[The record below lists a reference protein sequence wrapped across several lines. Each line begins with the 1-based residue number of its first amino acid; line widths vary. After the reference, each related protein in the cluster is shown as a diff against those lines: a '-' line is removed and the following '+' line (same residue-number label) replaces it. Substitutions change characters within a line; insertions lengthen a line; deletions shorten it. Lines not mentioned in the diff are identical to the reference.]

1 MQKMLKELPH
11 ILVVDDDQRI
21 AALVCRYLED
31 HGYIALCAQSPSEAR
46 TYLEAMEFD
55 ALIVDVMMP
64 EESGT
69 EFTSSLQGK
78 LSTPVLML
86 TAMGEVKD
94 RIEGLKSGAED
105 YLAKPFDPTEL
116 LLRVQKL
123 IARTQPKKEK
133 VKIISFGAFQFDEN
147 RQQLL
152 HQGENVELTSQE
164 LTVLSNLI
172 RKKGIPITRD
182 DLAELCG
189 GINSRSIDV
198 IMTRLRNKIETKPK
212 SPVFLKTVWGKGYVF
227 YS

>member
-1 MQKMLKELPH
+1 MGERVTH
-11 ILVVDDDQRI
+11 ILVVDDDRRI
-21 AALVCRYLED
+21 RSLLKQYLVDKGFFVSTAEHAKDAR
-31 HGYIALCAQSPSEAR
+31 AQ
-46 TYLEAMEFD
+46 LKLFHFD
-55 ALIVDVMMP
+55 LLIVDVMMP
-64 EESGT
+64 EETGM

-78 LSTPVLML
+78 ISTPVLML
-86 TAMGEVKD
+86 TAMGEVQD

-133 VKIISFGAFQFDEN
+133 VKIISFGVFQFDEN

-172 RKKGIPITRD
+172 RKKGIPLTRD
-182 DLAELCG
+182 ELAELCG